1 MKKILLLLLLL
12 VNLQITEDGILNIRI
27 GGISAQTMLEETLD
41 GVTVTGSAYTTC
53 DQCHSDVLR
62 AELEIHKKQL
72 CPERSVECQSCLQSY
87 KSYEGHVCNDSRC
100 AVCGHPSSSC
110 ICSGPVIPGNGED
123 CGSSGHGVG
132 YGGVIVGSTG
142 NNSSSYSGNNKTD
155 SVVTNK
161 STKLNK
167 EDLEKYK
174 LYYNVDTIANI
185 SLCQRD
191 SMDCVSTQLSR
202 IISVFQKDTTMTHM
216 NSIRD
221 SIETIYYQNFGIILK
236 NEGVLPDYLPNFI
249 GHVVEKY
256 GLKVEKIKSSKI
268 IEKIDSS
275 HAIILPIGVNT
286 KDNQRALHL
295 VQITGYNNETK
306 TFSVSDPRF
315 KTQNSYT
322 IEILTNPAYI
332 EDEEIYAIKQKE
344 K

>member
-1 MKKILLLLLLL
+1 M
-12 VNLQITEDGILNIRI
+12 
-27 GGISAQTMLEETLD
+27 
-41 GVTVTGSAYTTC
+41 
-53 DQCHSDVLR
+53 
-62 AELEIHKKQL
+62 
-72 CPERSVECQSCLQSY
+72 
-87 KSYEGHVCNDSRC
+87 
-100 AVCGHPSSSC
+100 
-110 ICSGPVIPGNGED
+110 GNF
-123 CGSSGHGVG
+123 S
-132 YGGVIVGSTG
+132 
-142 NNSSSYSGNNKTD
+142 
-155 SVVTNK
+155 
-161 STKLNK
+161 K

-191 SMDCVSTQLSR
+191 TMDCVSTQLSR

-221 SIETIYYQNFGIILK
+221 SIESIYYQNFGIILK

-256 GLKVEKIKSSKI
+256 GLKVEKIESSKI
-268 IEKIDSS
+268 IERIDSS

-315 KTQNSYT
+315 KTQNSYK